1 VLGTLQ
7 RTTNRTAA
15 FLGATPRS
23 ASVQATEEMDLLVL
37 ASGRRSTVGVDL
49 VSGTLLRTHH
59 PAIAERLERF
69 SVVSATVSNWQQ
81 QRPEQPESIDF
92 LHAPTLTG
100 RMVGWKAD
108 RLVRHLMHPGGHYLL
123 GSQGPSVP
131 CWMLDGDR
139 PSVSIVEPETPL
151 TVIVGEKGV
160 RARFGWNQHWVEAA
174 LEDAQVL
181 SRLDWLPKSPLS
193 GRALT
198 AALGFRPDLMVM
210 AWSRPKNGHCY
221 RVIAGLL
228 PRHSGVLY

>member
-15 FLGATPRS
+15 LLGSSPRS
-23 ASVQATEEMDLLVL
+23 ASVQAAEEMDLLVL
-37 ASGRRSTVGVDL
+37 ASGRRTTVGVDL
-49 VSGTLLRTHH
+49 ASGTLLRTHH
-59 PAIAERLERF
+59 PVSAKHLERF
-69 SVVSATVSNWQQ
+69 SLVSATVSQWQQ
-81 QRPEQPESIDF
+81 ERPEQPEAIDF
-92 LHAPTLTG
+92 LHAPVLTG
-100 RMVGWKAD
+100 RLVGWKAD
-108 RLVRHLMHPGGHYLL
+108 RFVKPLIHPGGHYLL
-123 GSQGPSVP
+123 GSQGNSVP

-151 TVIVGEKGV
+151 TIMVSDRGV
-160 RARFGWNQHWVEAA
+160 RARFGWNHHWVESP
-174 LEDAQVL
+174 LEDPQVL

-193 GRALT
+193 GRSLT
-198 AALGFRPDLMVM
+198 AALGFRPDRMVM